1 MLVVEDHYIV
11 RQCLRMLISRRRDM
25 ETVGEAS
32 TAAEAIDQI
41 EKLRPDVVVI
51 DTRLP
56 DQSGIEASREI
67 RTRFPD
73 VRVLLLTA
81 HGDDRAV
88 LGSVL
93 AGASGYLLREI
104 RSAETL
110 DAVRRVAEGHSL
122 LDPTMTRR
130 VLARVSIMSEG
141 HSESHS
147 ESHSEGKLTEA
158 EKRILDMVVQGRNN
172 PEIAAELSLS
182 ESTVKESIM
191 TIHGKLEITRRSQSI
206 TLRTR
211 RGPFPNPA
219 PNWAFSEGQ
228 GYQ

>member
-1 MLVVEDHYIV
+1 
-11 RQCLRMLISRRRDM
+11 MLISRRRDI
-25 ETVGEAS
+25 ETVGEVS
-32 TAAEAIDQI
+32 TAAEAIEQI
-41 EKLRPDVVVI
+41 EKLHPDVVVI
-51 DTRLP
+51 DMRLP

-67 RTRFPD
+67 RTHFPE

-81 HGDDRAV
+81 HGDDRAI

-130 VLARVSIMSEG
+130 VLARVSTTSED
-141 HSESHS
+141 
-147 ESHSEGKLTEA
+147 HSEGRLTEA
-158 EKRILDMVVQGRNN
+158 EKRILDMVAQGRNN

-191 TIHGKLEITRRSQSI
+191 TIHGKLEITRRFQSV

-211 RGPFPNPA
+211 RQPFPAPA
-219 PNWAFSEGQ
+219 PTRPFSEGHRGH
-228 GYQ
+228 GYV